1 MRVTSVGVGGEKEG
15 LVGGGEKLERE
26 VHWGEAVSV
35 LEDEGEARDE
45 GKLY

>member
-1 MRVTSVGVGGEKEG
+1 MRVTSVGVGGGEG
-15 LVGGGEKLERE
+15 GAGRWGRKLERE

-45 GKLY
+45 GKV